1 MARYTGPKDKISRRH
16 GIAIFGPSK
25 ALDRRPYSPGQHGGA
40 KGGRKKLSD
49 YAIALAEKQKLRYQ
63 YGVLEKQFRKT
74 FAEAQRRKGVT
85 GEILLQLLETRLDN
99 VVYRLGLGNTRDAA
113 RQLVG
118 HGHVRVNGIRVNIS
132 SYQVQPG
139 DIITIRESP
148 RSKQLALRALDLT
161 QAAMMPAWV
170 TFDKDKLTGTMSRVP
185 TKDEISPIVNE
196 QLIVEMYTQ

>member
-40 KGGRKKLSD
+40 KSGRRKMSD
-49 YAIALAEKQKLRYQ
+49 YAVALAEKQKLRYQ

-113 RQLVG
+113 RQLVS
-118 HGHVRVNGIRVNIS
+118 HGHVRVNGTHVNIA

-139 DIITIRESP
+139 DVVSIRDNP

-161 QAAMMPAWV
+161 QAAVLPTWV
-170 TFDKDKLTGTMSRVP
+170 TFDKDKLAGSVSRVP
-185 TKDEISPIVNE
+185 SRDDISPIVNE
-196 QLIVEMYTQ
+196 QLIVELYSR